1 MDTTNLKR
9 KLLQINALAFLKLI
23 MNLIYLSNPSSAQK
37 HHEAFEVPHFF
48 QAYN

>member
-1 MDTTNLKR
+1 MQT
-9 KLLQINALAFLKLI
+9 ALNQQFSFPKLI